1 MPIQNKLYFT
11 AFKMRINLYNTLRIE
26 SLLNLS
32 NLLFMMTAKLFFD
45 IVFDCNKIP
54 TNNCWSFPTLL
65 KKNKI

>member
-1 MPIQNKLYFT
+1 MPIQYKLYFT
-11 AFKMRINLYNTLRIE
+11 VFKMRINLYNTLRIE

-54 TNNCWSFPTLL
+54 TNNCWSFPTFLQ
-65 KKNKI
+65 KN